1 METQYCEFAGK
12 VAIVTGG
19 GGGIGLA
26 TAEAFAERG
35 ASVLVVGR
43 NPDKIAAAADGIRSR
58 GLSAASFAGD
68 VSREEDCLAFA
79 EKAEA
84 EFGRI
89 DFLFANAA
97 LMWPW
102 GDLLTTTP
110 AEWNA
115 MLGVNLTG
123 AYLSARACVPSMIR
137 GGGGV
142 VLVVSSDCA
151 IRTCSHN
158 VAYNASKHG
167 LIGLATSIAVDFGV
181 FGIRANVVI
190 PGVIETPGL
199 HVAYS
204 VPGHTPDTGMAK
216 AAALSPLGRV
226 GQPREVAEVSTF
238 LCSSRAS
245 FITGATIVVD
255 GGMTVTYGAD

>member
-1 METQYCEFAGK
+1 MELQDSEFAGK
-12 VAIVTGG
+12 VAVVTGG

-43 NPDKIAAAADGIRSR
+43 NREKVSTAADGIRSR
-58 GLSAASFAGD
+58 GLSASAFAGD

-79 EKAEA
+79 ERAED
-84 EFGRI
+84 EFGGI

-97 LMWPW
+97 LMHPW
-102 GDLLTTTP
+102 GDLLTTSP
-110 AEWNA
+110 ADWDE
-115 MLGVNLTG
+115 MLGTNLRG
-123 AYLSARACVPSMIR
+123 AFLTARACVPSMIR
-137 GGGGV
+137 RGGGV

-167 LIGLATSIAVDFGV
+167 LIGLAKSIAVDFGV
-181 FGIRANVVI
+181 FGIRANVVV

-199 HVAYS
+199 HFAYS
-204 VPGHTPDTGMAK
+204 VPGHSPETGMAK

-245 FITGATIVVD
+245 FVTGATIMVD

>member
-1 METQYCEFAGK
+1 MEFGGK

-26 TAEAFAERG
+26 TAEAFAEQG
-35 ASVLVVGR
+35 ASVLLVGR
-43 NPDKIAAAADGIRSR
+43 DPAKTAAAAERIRSR
-58 GLSAASFAGD
+58 GLSASSYAGD
-68 VSREEDCLAFA
+68 VSREADCVAFA
-79 EKAEA
+79 AQAEH

-102 GDLLTTTP
+102 GDLLSTTP
-110 AEWNA
+110 DEWNR
-115 MLGVNLTG
+115 MIGTNLTG
-123 AYLSARACVPSMIR
+123 AFLSARVCVPVMIR

-142 VLVVSSDCA
+142 VLVTSSDCA
-151 IRTCSHN
+151 IRTCGHN

-167 LIGLATSIAVDFGV
+167 MIGLAKSIAVDFGQH
-181 FGIRANVVI
+181 GIRANVIV

-199 HVAYS
+199 HTAYS
-204 VPGHTPDTGMAK
+204 VPGHTPESDMAK
-216 AAALSPLGRV
+216 AAALSPLNRV
-226 GQPREVAEVSTF
+226 GQPREVAEVATF

-245 FITGATIVVD
+245 FVTGATILVD
-255 GGMTVTYGAD
+255 GGMTVTYGAE